1 MPTSAPPS
9 IRVLVVDDHPV
20 MREGVSAII
29 STEQGISVVG
39 QASTGREAIDA
50 FRELRPDV
58 TLMDLQMPEMDG
70 ITAIAEIC
78 NRWPQARILV
88 LTTFKGDVQT
98 LRALKA
104 GACGYL
110 LKSMIRKELMG
121 AIRDAHRGR
130 VTLLPEI
137 AAQLGQHALDEKLS
151 DREIEVLRL
160 VAIGN
165 ANKQI
170 AFVLALSE
178 ETIKTHMKSILTKLH
193 ANDRTHAVTIA
204 MQRGIINTWSES

>member
-1 MPTSAPPS
+1 MPSAPTES

-20 MREGVSAII
+20 MREGVAAII
-29 STEQGISVVG
+29 AAEPDLLMVG
-39 QASTGREAIDA
+39 QAATGREAIDA
-50 FRELRPDV
+50 FRELHPDV

-70 ITAIAEIC
+70 ISAIAEIMR
-78 NRWPQARILV
+78 RWPQARVLV

-110 LKSMIRKELMG
+110 LKSMIRKDLLG

-130 VTLLPEI
+130 VNLMPEV
-137 AAQLGQHALDEKLS
+137 AAELGHYALNENLS
-151 DREIEVLRL
+151 EREIEVLRH
-160 VAIGN
+160 VATGS

-170 AFVLALSE
+170 AFVLGLSE
-178 ETIKTHMKSILTKLH
+178 ETIKTHMKSILNKLQ
-193 ANDRTHAVTIA
+193 ANDRTHAVMIA
-204 MQRGIINTWSES
+204 MQRGIINAWSDS